1 MNTPTTTPSTALI
14 IDDEPD
20 ICELAEITLN
30 RMGIE
35 TRAAHDIKTALE
47 LLNTTP
53 FSLCIT
59 DMNLPDGN
67 GIELVEHIQ
76 KHHPDIPVAVITA
89 YGNMQSA
96 VRALKAG
103 AFDFVSKPIDL
114 QIFRE
119 LVHSAIK
126 LAETAPVQAPQSRLN
141 LLGQSEKT
149 RQLRSKIAK
158 LARSQAPVFIQGE
171 SGTGKEL
178 TARLIH
184 EQSIRNEN
192 DFIAIN
198 CGAIPGEL
206 MESEFFGHKKG
217 SFTGASTDK
226 IGLFMAAD
234 KGTLFLDEV
243 ADLPLHMQVK
253 LLRAIQEKS
262 IRPVGELKEQ
272 AIDVRILSAS
282 HKNLADLVAQGKFRE
297 DLYYRIN
304 VIELN
309 VPALRDR
316 AEDIPELATYL
327 LKLIAKKSA
336 LTRIPTLAESA
347 LSALIRYDFPGN
359 VRELENILERSL
371 ALIEGHTIELSDIQ
385 LPEIAQSPLP
395 VAKQNEKQV
404 IEAPPATDEPQAG
417 LDINSHQKELIEQ
430 ALEKTRWNKTAA
442 AKLLGLTPRQLSYR
456 IQKLGIE

>member
-1 MNTPTTTPSTALI
+1 LSKLNTPSRALI
-14 IDDEPD
+14 IDDESD

-30 RMGIE
+30 RMGIN
-35 TRAAHDIKTALE
+35 TRSASTIHAAKE
-47 LLNTTP
+47 LLESSDFN
-53 FSLCIT
+53 LCIT

-67 GIELVEHIQ
+67 GIELVEYIQ
-76 KHHPDIPVAVITA
+76 KNHPHIPVAVITA

-114 QIFRE
+114 QVFRE
-119 LVHSAIK
+119 LVNSAIK
-126 LAETAPVQAPQSRLN
+126 IAATPSLPASECKLS

-149 RQLRSKIAK
+149 RQLRNKISK
-158 LARSQAPVFIQGE
+158 LARSQAPVFIHGE

-178 TARLIH
+178 AARLIH

-192 DFIAIN
+192 SFIAIN
-198 CGAIPGEL
+198 CGAIPAEL

-217 SFTGASTDK
+217 SFTGASSDK
-226 IGLFMAAD
+226 TGLFMAAD

-253 LLRAIQEKS
+253 LLRAIQEKT
-262 IRPVGELKEQ
+262 IRPVGELQEK

-282 HKNLADLVAQGKFRE
+282 HKNLTDLVTLGKFRE
-297 DLYYRIN
+297 DLFYRIN

-309 VPALRDR
+309 VPALRNRPD
-316 AEDIPELATYL
+316 DIPELTSHL
-327 LKLIAKKSA
+327 LKRIANKSGLPHVPDLTDDA
-336 LTRIPTLAESA
+336 LN
-347 LSALIRYDFPGN
+347 ALIDYPFPGN
-359 VRELENILERSL
+359 VRELENILERSI
-371 ALIEGHTIELSDIQ
+371 ALIDGDTIALSDIQ
-385 LPEIAQSPLP
+385 LPENHAPH
-395 VAKQNEKQV
+395 QNK
-404 IEAPPATDEPQAG
+404 ANSTHPTKTDQLSA
-417 LDINSHQKELIEQ
+417 LDIDSHQKELIKQ

-456 IQKLGIE
+456 IQKLNIG